1 MNKLTKLLL
10 PLAFLTL
17 PLTSQAQEAPKKS
30 IYTKVG
36 ISFSY
41 PSNEPLRE
49 NYGSP
54 TGYNFSLG
62 KEIKPEL
69 FAEISESMGWSKK
82 GKLSSRI
89 HSIGPT
95 VIWSPTFG
103 DIDGIYFGGGLR
115 FKSLKINYKGEE
127 YSESD
132 TYNGLGFAIKF
143 GTEWNLGPKAKLYL
157 ETEYD
162 QAKTETEYELVNLG
176 STSFN
181 IGIRF

>member
-17 PLTSQAQEAPKKS
+17 PLTSQAQDLPKKS
-30 IYTKVG
+30 IYTKAG
-36 ISFSY
+36 ISFGV

-54 TGYNFSLG
+54 VGYNLSLG

-69 FAEISESMGWSKK
+69 FAEITETMGWSKK
-82 GKLSSRI
+82 GTLSSRI

-95 VIWSPTFG
+95 IIWSPTFG
-103 DIDGIYFGGGLR
+103 SIDGIYFGGGIR
-115 FKSLKINYKGEE
+115 FKSLKIKYNSEE

-132 TYNGLGFAIKF
+132 SHNGLGFAIKF
-143 GTEWNLGPKAKLYL
+143 GTEWNLGPKTKLYL